1 MMEQLFQFVALI
13 AYMIC
18 GFRIICFNSEGL
30 RHRQGYSILAAILI
44 GSFIGQSVHILF
56 FKDPVTLWDAVFAV
70 LLAVLIIKA
79 KGNVAKL
86 IWSTS

>member
-30 RHRQGYSILAAILI
+30 CHRQGYSILAAILI

-56 FKDPVTLWDAVFAV
+56 FKDPVTLWDAIFAI
-70 LLAVLIIKA
+70 LLCVLILRT

-86 IWSTS
+86 IWSAS

>member
-1 MMEQLFQFVALI
+1 MMEQLFQFIVLI

-44 GSFIGQSVHILF
+44 GAFMGQTIHILF
-56 FKDPVTLWDAVFAV
+56 YKDPVTLWDAIFAV
-70 LLAVLIIKA
+70 LLCVLILRT

-86 IWSTS
+86 IWSAS